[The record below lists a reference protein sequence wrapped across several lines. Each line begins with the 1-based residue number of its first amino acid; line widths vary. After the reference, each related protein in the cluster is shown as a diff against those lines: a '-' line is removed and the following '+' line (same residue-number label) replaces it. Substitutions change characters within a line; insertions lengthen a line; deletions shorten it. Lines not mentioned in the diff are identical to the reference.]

1 MSTVEESEVEQEKA
15 VSHLDKMLAKYI
27 RWVAAILLASF
38 SFLALEDA
46 PIATI
51 TAAFD
56 ENSFTKF
63 GLFLLFAAWATG
75 ATDDTRIQTTA
86 YTRDPKA
93 GKLGMQEAVGI
104 LMFLPIF
111 TGLFLLHELLFWFQ
125 LALLVFICVNMWT
138 YSVAVM
144 DRAASIITA
153 SKDHSLKEKDYRAYM
168 KLYCAVEYLTG
179 NWQRKRFLALF
190 ALALLQVAVAG
201 LIRFTNISSQV
212 SGFSFKEVPGDVLLS
227 FLPSVLFVAYVLVSE
242 IWIRIYRYKIF
253 SDFET
258 IDMVVEHFKM
268 TKQRNKPLPEID
280 TTNLF
285 RRSDSPNRN
294 YRGGRD

>member
-1 MSTVEESEVEQEKA
+1 MNSIEESDVEQEKA
-15 VSHLDKMLAKYI
+15 VSHLDTMLAKYI

-51 TAAFD
+51 TSAFD
-56 ENSFTKF
+56 QDSFTKF

-93 GKLGMQEAVGI
+93 GKLGAQEIVGI
-104 LMFLPIF
+104 LLFLPIF
-111 TGLFLLHELLFWFQ
+111 TGLFLLHEYLFWFQ
-125 LALLVFICVNMWT
+125 LALLIFICVNMWT

-144 DRAASIITA
+144 DRAASIIEA
-153 SKDHSLKEKDYRAYM
+153 SKEHSLKTKDYKAYM

-179 NWQRKRFLALF
+179 NWQRKRFVALF
-190 ALALLQVAVAG
+190 LIALLQVVVAG
-201 LIRFTNISSQV
+201 LIEFTDV
-212 SGFSFKEVPGDVLLS
+212 LARARPYTFKEVPGDVLLS
-227 FLPSVLFVAYVLVSE
+227 FLPSVLFVVYVLVSE
-242 IWIRIYRYKIF
+242 VWIRIYRYKIF

-258 IDMVVEHFKM
+258 VDAMAEHFRM
-268 TKQRNKPLPEID
+268 TKQRNIKLPEID

-285 RRSDSPNRN
+285 RRKVSPNRN
-294 YRGGRD
+294 YRGGRG

>member
-1 MSTVEESEVEQEKA
+1 MNEIEASDVEQKKA
-15 VSHLDKMLAKYI
+15 VSHLDTTLAKYI

-38 SFLALEDA
+38 SFLALEEA
-46 PIATI
+46 PIKSI
-51 TAAFD
+51 TEAFD
-56 ENSFTKF
+56 ANSFTKF

-93 GKLGMQEAVGI
+93 GKIGIQELVGI
-104 LMFLPIF
+104 LLFIPIF
-111 TGLFLLHELLFWFQ
+111 TGLFLLHEQLFWFQ

-138 YSVAVM
+138 YSVVVM
-144 DRAASIITA
+144 DRASTIIEA
-153 SKDHSLKEKDYRAYM
+153 SKVHSLKNKDYKAYM

-179 NWQRKRFLALF
+179 NWQRKRFMALFFLALIQLLIAG
-190 ALALLQVAVAG
+190 ALKYLGVPEA
-201 LIRFTNISSQV
+201 ISQR
-212 SGFSFKEVPGDVLLS
+212 SFKGVDGVTLAS
-227 FLPSVLFVAYVLVSE
+227 YLPSVLFVVYVLTSE
-242 IWIRIYRYKIF
+242 IWIRVYRYKIF

-258 IDMVVEHFKM
+258 IDAVAEHFKM
-268 TKQRNKPLPEID
+268 AKQRNVDLPSID

-285 RRSDSPNRN
+285 RRSISPNRN